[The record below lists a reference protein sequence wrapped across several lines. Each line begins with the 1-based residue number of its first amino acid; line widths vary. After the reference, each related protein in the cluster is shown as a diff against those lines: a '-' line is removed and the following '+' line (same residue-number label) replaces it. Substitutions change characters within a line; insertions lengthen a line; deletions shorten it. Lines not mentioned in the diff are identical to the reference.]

1 MTKKQIYLSVIFG
14 AIFLIALCDFLPG
27 LKKKSDFDT
36 PEVVGYQYKKDSSK
50 TKDPYGIADQKGRN
64 YIEKLTDETI
74 VINYVKKHKRLP
86 EYYITKAEAKR
97 QGWRP
102 SEGNLCDVLPNRA
115 IGGDRFSNREK
126 KLPDHGKYYEA
137 DINYRCGRRNA
148 ERIVFNEKGDVWLTK
163 NHYKSFE
170 KQ

>member
-14 AIFLIALCDFLPG
+14 AIFCVALWDFLPS
-27 LKKKSDFDT
+27 LKKKSDLDT
-36 PEVVGYQYKKDSSK
+36 PEIVGYQYKKDSSK
-50 TKDPYGIADQKGRN
+50 AKDPYGIAGRRGQN

-74 VINYVKKHKRLP
+74 VINYVKKHKKLP
-86 EYYITKAEAKR
+86 EYYITKTEAKR

-126 KLPDHGKYYEA
+126 KLPNNGKYYEA